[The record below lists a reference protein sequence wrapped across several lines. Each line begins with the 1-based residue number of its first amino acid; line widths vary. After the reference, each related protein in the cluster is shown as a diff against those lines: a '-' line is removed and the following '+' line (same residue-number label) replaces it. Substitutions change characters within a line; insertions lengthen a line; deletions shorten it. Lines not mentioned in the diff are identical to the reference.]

1 LSARAE
7 GGFVD
12 ELRWRGLLHQ
22 STSESIDEYL
32 STPGR
37 AGYAGFDPTGDSLT
51 IGNAVPMLI
60 LARWQHHG
68 HRPIVL
74 MGGGTGLIGDP
85 SGKSAERQLQ
95 SAEQVRHNVESQR
108 RIFERVIDFSGAAGA
123 EIVDNAEWLSKL
135 GFIEVLRDVGKH
147 FSVNQMIARDS
158 VAARLNNREQGIS
171 YTEFSYMILQAYD
184 FLHLCRTKGCRVQ
197 LGGSDQF
204 GNIVSGIDLIRR
216 CEGGEAYGITN
227 PLVTAA
233 DGSKIG
239 KTEKGAIW
247 VTADRTS
254 PYRFHQY
261 WMNTSDADAGRY
273 LRWFTFLPRE
283 QIEALEASCTARPEA
298 REAQHALADE
308 MTTLFHGEHET
319 QRARAAAAALFS
331 GEVRSLD
338 AALVTEI
345 ASELPASEL
354 PSNRLEGAGVP
365 LVDLLPETSLAR
377 SKREA
382 REFLAAGA
390 ITVNGER
397 ATADAVLR
405 KADLL
410 HGTIALL
417 RRGKKQWHAVR
428 AVDQ

>member
-1 LSARAE
+1 MNGVTT
-7 GGFVD
+7 GGFID
-12 ELRWRGLLHQ
+12 EVRWRGLLHQ
-22 STSESIDEYL
+22 TTSESL
-32 STPGR
+32 PAFLTTPGQL
-37 AGYAGFDPTGDSLT
+37 GYAGFDPTSDSLT
-51 IGNAVPMLI
+51 IGNAIPMLL
-60 LARWQHHG
+60 LARWQRLG

-74 MGGGTGLIGDP
+74 MGGGTGMIGDP

-95 SAEQVRHNVESQR
+95 SEELVRHHVACQR
-108 RIFERVIDFSGAAGA
+108 RIFERVIDFKGSTAA

-158 VAARLNNREQGIS
+158 VSARLNNREQGIS

-184 FLHLCRTKGCRVQ
+184 FLHLFRTRGCRVQ

-216 CEGGEAYGITN
+216 HEGAEAFGITN

-239 KTEKGAIW
+239 KTEKGAVW

-254 PYRFHQY
+254 PYRFHQF
-261 WMNTSDADAGRY
+261 WMNTTDADAGRY
-273 LRWFTFLPRE
+273 LRWFTFLPQSR
-283 QIEALEASCTARPEA
+283 IEELEASLAAKPEA
-298 REAQHALADE
+298 REAQHVLADE

-319 QRARAAAAALFS
+319 RRARGAAAALFS
-331 GEVRSLD
+331 GEVRALD
-338 AALVTEI
+338 AALVDEL
-345 ASELPASEL
+345 ASELPMNAM
-354 PSNRLEGAGVP
+354 PAQRFAGAGVP
-365 LVDLLPETSLAR
+365 LVDLLAETTLAK

-397 ATADAVLR
+397 AAPDAALCMS
-405 KADLL
+405 DFL
-410 HGTIALL
+410 HGRVALL

-428 AVDQ
+428 VDA